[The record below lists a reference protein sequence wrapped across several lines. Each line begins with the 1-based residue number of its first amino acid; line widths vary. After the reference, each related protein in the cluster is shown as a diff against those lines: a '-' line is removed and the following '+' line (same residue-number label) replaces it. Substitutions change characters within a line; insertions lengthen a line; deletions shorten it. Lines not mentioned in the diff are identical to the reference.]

1 MDLTD
6 AIKTYVGDKLGA
18 LDNLASDPSVEA
30 RVEVGKSTT
39 HHKNGPFMRC
49 EVNLSVPG
57 ASLRAEVEKEDL
69 YEAIDVATA
78 DLKRQLV
85 ERKDSL
91 QDRHRGP
98 RADKA

>member
-6 AIKTYVGDKLGA
+6 AIKAYVAEKLNA
-18 LDNLASDPSVEA
+18 LDNLAADPSVEA

-39 HHKNGPFMRC
+39 HHKNGPHMRC

-57 ASLRAEVEKEDL
+57 ASLRSEEEREDL

-85 ERKDSL
+85 ERKDAL

-98 RADKA
+98 RPDKM